1 MILVDLQSWVVI
13 FRTETIK
20 RGREEE
26 LLFQKTLTSLDCHEF
41 LAISTANALAH
52 FPSLQTTELGE
63 YSGVETLRMVPL
75 KTPGEL
81 RNLKFIYCQNR
92 KSYGIFDGWSDFIK
106 EYKLKEGEMVELYK
120 SSVLDKEYLI
130 DFHKTGNENEEMP
143 LVAKKTIHMYGY
155 DLEYLFEKELSRADV
170 SWLKLLEIPVA
181 EAEEHLPPLKQADG
195 SYKEIEDVLVYDA
208 GKKLHWMEI
217 SKRLF
222 GIYYISGQW
231 DDFVS
236 LHKLCDKDI
245 IRFFKL
251 RLAPFYTHYLIDY
264 VRAKRG

>member
-13 FRTETIK
+13 FRTESTK

-75 KTPGEL
+75 KTPEEL
-81 RNLKFIYCQNR
+81 CNLKFIYCQNR

-120 SSVLDKEYLI
+120 SSVI
-130 DFHKTGNENEEMP
+130 
-143 LVAKKTIHMYGY
+143 LVAFAFSPS
-155 DLEYLFEKELSRADV
+155 LELSITP
-170 SWLKLLEIPVA
+170 LE
-181 EAEEHLPPLKQADG
+181 
-195 SYKEIEDVLVYDA
+195 
-208 GKKLHWMEI
+208 
-217 SKRLF
+217 
-222 GIYYISGQW
+222 
-231 DDFVS
+231 
-236 LHKLCDKDI
+236 C
-245 IRFFKL
+245 
-251 RLAPFYTHYLIDY
+251 
-264 VRAKRG
+264 